1 MKNWHYLKG
10 ARAPLGSDLPD
21 LSHSSRCKG
30 VMMNVFASLR
40 RYLPVGWKHHH
51 FSVCSL
57 PAHQDIVPWRQRET
71 RLFLRQCGG
80 SQQLPKRLRQNQLI
94 ILSFRSFQRA
104 TEDKSLHDKEK
115 ATLVTS
121 LLVSL
126 HLQYHVWF
134 AATKGT
140 CHPPTFCLLCIVYAK
155 NMRSHH
161 KAYRMDTMRHHV
173 YMQQQSSGSLPSTR
187 QMWFEQI

>member
-1 MKNWHYLKG
+1 MHLWDQIFQISAIHPGVKASWWMCSHHWEGICLWG
-10 ARAPLGSDLPD
+10 GSTIT
-21 LSHSSRCKG
+21 S
-30 VMMNVFASLR
+30 ASAL
-40 RYLPVGWKHHH
+40 Y
-51 FSVCSL
+51 
-57 PAHQDIVPWRQRET
+57 
-71 RLFLRQCGG
+71 RLIRILYPGDNEKLDFFLRQCGG